1 MEGCQYLQL
10 LNQFKEEDLRK
21 YCTFLREYLYIKS
34 LFIFVGKKERLEL
47 INEIQNENHS
57 KVITYVVGDRP
68 NLVFQIG
75 GDTPRL
81 FYDHLLK
88 IGKENKRIDLFLYSI
103 GGDTSVPWR
112 IISLLRESCKELNI
126 LVPYKAYSAATL
138 IALGADSIIM
148 GKKGELGPIE
158 PSTANEFNPIDPV
171 SKNKRIQINVE
182 DVYSYLSLI
191 KDKAG
196 IVHQEEIGKAMEV
209 LSSQV
214 HPLALGNVNRQ
225 SSYIRMIA
233 SRLLSTHKNP
243 PNEGKTN
250 EVIKNLVEKIYFH
263 GHGISRTEARSLG
276 LNVKNAS
283 ENQEKLMWELYLEY
297 EKELD
302 LTQVFNT
309 QEILESHQVDDYL
322 MSGINGAFIESES
335 FGHVFK
341 VDVNLKA
348 NRQMPQN
355 LNVPVNI
362 QLPPG
367 GQADQQFIQQL
378 QLLIQQVVL
387 KQLKA
392 QAPVIGYGINYKHM
406 EWKKENWL

>member
-1 MEGCQYLQL
+1 M
-10 LNQFKEEDLRK
+10 
-21 YCTFLREYLYIKS
+21 
-34 LFIFVGKKERLEL
+34 GKKERLEL
-47 INEIQNENHS
+47 IKKIQNENNS

-138 IALGADSIIM
+138 ISLGADSIIM

-171 SKNKRIQINVE
+171 SKSQRMQINVE
-182 DVYSYLSLI
+182 DVYSYISLI
-191 KDKAG
+191 KEKAG
-196 IVHQEEIGKAMEV
+196 IMHQEEIGKAMEV

-243 PNEGKTN
+243 PNDGKTN
-250 EVIKNLVEKIYFH
+250 EIVKNLVEKIYFH

-276 LNVKNAS
+276 LDVKDAS

-302 LTQVFNT
+302 LTHVFNA
-309 QEILESHQVDDYL
+309 QEILEAQQVDEYL
-322 MSGINGAFIESES
+322 MTGINGAFIESES
-335 FGHVFK
+335 FSHIFK
-341 VDVNLKA
+341 VDANLKA

-355 LNVPVNI
+355 INVPVNI
-362 QLPPG
+362 QSPPG
-367 GQADQQFIQQL
+367 GQVNQQFTQQLQALIQQL
-378 QLLIQQVVL
+378 VVQ
-387 KQLKA
+387 QLKA
-392 QAPVIGYGINYKHM
+392 QAPVIGYGVNLKHM
-406 EWKKENWL
+406 EWKKEKWP

>member
-1 MEGCQYLQL
+1 M
-10 LNQFKEEDLRK
+10 
-21 YCTFLREYLYIKS
+21 
-34 LFIFVGKKERLEL
+34 GKKERLEL
-47 INEIQNENHS
+47 IKKIQYENNS

-75 GDTPRL
+75 GDAPRL

-138 IALGADSIIM
+138 IALGADSIFM

-171 SKNKRIQINVE
+171 SKSHRLQINVE
-182 DVYSYLSLI
+182 DVYSYISLI
-191 KDKAG
+191 KEKAG

-233 SRLLSTHKNP
+233 TRLLSTHKNP
-243 PNEGKTN
+243 PNDGKTN
-250 EVIKNLVEKIYFH
+250 EIVKNLVEKIYFH

-276 LNVKNAS
+276 LDVENAS

-297 EKELD
+297 EQELD
-302 LTQVFNT
+302 LTKVFNA
-309 QEILESHQVDDYL
+309 QEILETQQVDAYL
-322 MSGINGAFIESES
+322 MPNINGAFIESES
-335 FGHVFK
+335 FSHIFK
-341 VDVNLKA
+341 VDAHLKA

-355 LNVPVNI
+355 INVPVNI
-362 QLPPG
+362 QFPPG
-367 GQADQQFIQQL
+367 GQANEQFTKQLQTLIQQL
-378 QLLIQQVVL
+378 VVQQLE
-387 KQLKA
+387 A
-392 QAPVIGYGINYKHM
+392 QAPVVGYGVNLKHM
-406 EWKKENWL
+406 EWKKEKWP